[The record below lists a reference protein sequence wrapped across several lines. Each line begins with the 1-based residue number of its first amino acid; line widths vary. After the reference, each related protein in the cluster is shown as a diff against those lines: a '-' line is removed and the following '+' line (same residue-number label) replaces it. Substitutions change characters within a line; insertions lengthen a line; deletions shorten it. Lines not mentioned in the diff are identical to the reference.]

1 MAGLRV
7 LSWRAPAPLDSAFRG
22 AGAGMS
28 AARGLV
34 AFGFGMTVQAVA
46 LPDSMR
52 SLVFDVLPGS
62 YVTIGA
68 TFTVGATVL
77 IECLAAA
84 VSLADSRPHWH
95 LP

>member
-1 MAGLRV
+1 
-7 LSWRAPAPLDSAFRG
+7 
-22 AGAGMS
+22 MS

-34 AFGFGMTVQAVA
+34 AFGFGMTGQAVA
-46 LPDSMR
+46 LPDSLR

-62 YVTIGA
+62 YVTVGA